1 LTYSFTPAINCTC
14 KLLCQP
20 KTGAKDLSIF
30 DAAISLLDKFLK
42 HFFSR
47 LSNKQM
53 DMFVLDLC
61 ALFKD
66 YKRSLLDAY
75 ESPKKK

>member
-1 LTYSFTPAINCTC
+1 M
-14 KLLCQP
+14 
-20 KTGAKDLSIF
+20 SIF

-53 DMFVLDLC
+53 DMFVLDLY

-66 YKRSLLDAY
+66 YKRILLDAY
-75 ESPKKK
+75 ESPKKNNRQGETPSTPQIIKLLKLPNHGAS